1 MTDEQAKGLYSR
13 AKDKLETEFFPMQG
27 SFTFSVDD
35 ACKYLG
41 IDKMKPSKEFP
52 QGGIP
57 FRQAVN
63 LVFYNLSQVN
73 KKPTL
78 KQVGNKYR
86 MIDRNVKKIDLR
98 APINTATFDLT
109 FPYGVDDGTDFEWND
124 NIVVT
129 PGDVIVIAGKSN
141 KGKSTMCKNF
151 LANNVNK
158 HDCIYFDSEYNPS
171 RFQRQMNE
179 IDWVKPDL
187 WTAYDEGRFIL
198 AENQGNYED
207 LMQNGKINI
216 VDWLR
221 VEDEFWKVATIIRE
235 MKQSNTEGITIVA
248 IQKGFG
254 ELGMGGVH
262 SLFDAALY
270 VTMDWNDK
278 ENCNTLQ
285 VIKAKECKKQYLDA
299 KKYTFTIGGN
309 GTKFYDIKM
318 LGKN

>member
-1 MTDEQAKGLYSR
+1 MNEDEKGLYSR
-13 AKDKLETEFFPMQG
+13 AKEKLESEFFPIQG
-27 SFTFSVDD
+27 NNTFSIDD
-35 ACKYLG
+35 ACKFLG
-41 IDKMKPSKEFP
+41 IDKMRVTKEQP
-52 QGGIP
+52 QGGTP
-57 FRQAVN
+57 FRKAVT
-63 LVFYNLSQVN
+63 LVFYNLSHVN
-73 KKPTL
+73 KVPTL
-78 KQVGNKYR
+78 KQTGNRYR
-86 MIDRNVKKIDLR
+86 VIDRNVKAIDLR
-98 APINTATFDLT
+98 KPIDISTFDLV
-109 FPYGVDDGTDFEWND
+109 FPYGVDDGTDFDWND

-158 HDCIYFDSEYNPS
+158 HNCIYFDSEYNPS

-207 LMQNGKINI
+207 IIQPEKINI
-216 VDWLR
+216 IDWLR
-221 VEDEFWKVATIIRE
+221 VEDEFWKVATIIKE
-235 MKQSNTEGITIVA
+235 IKQSLTTGLAIIA

-270 VTMDWNDK
+270 VTMDWDDK
-278 ENCNTLQ
+278 QNCNTLC

-299 KKYTFTIGGN
+299 KKYTFTIGAN
-309 GTKFYDIKM
+309 GTKFFDIKM
-318 LGKN
+318 LGKL